1 MNKSHLTILLLSA
14 TVALFSC
21 SRDGN
26 KSITPKENGMPR
38 AEATAAGQ
46 SQIAYVD
53 VDSLMTRLEM
63 CKEAKT
69 RLEAKSQKYA
79 KEVQAKEQ
87 AFQQAYAEFAKK
99 MQSSGY
105 PSQAEYETA
114 QQRLQTMQ
122 TQGAQLQE
130 KYAMELQKEQDAFN
144 ESLHDSLQQYIK
156 LLNNEGRYS
165 MILAKSG
172 DNILYANPSMD
183 ITDEVVKGMNKRWSK
198 RK

>member
-1 MNKSHLTILLLSA
+1 MNKSHLIILLLST

-144 ESLHDSLQQYIK
+144 ESLHESLQQYIK

-172 DNILYANPSMD
+172 DNILYADPSMD
-183 ITDEVVKGMNKRWSK
+183 ITDEVVKGMNKRWNK